1 MRESHLYDN
10 CFVPWVRELKNGH
23 AGLEKNIV
31 TDPKKA
37 EDMMKM
43 ERLIMVTVVD
53 PASVVRHHLDDEQ
66 LMRFQL
72 EVCISSPSL
81 LSYFDFHSLAK
92 GLDLIE
98 GEDFEELR
106 LTWK

>member
-1 MRESHLYDN
+1 M
-10 CFVPWVRELKNGH
+10 PWVKELKNGH
-23 AGLEKNIV
+23 AGLEKGMVADANN
-31 TDPKKA
+31 A

-72 EVCISSPSL
+72 EVCIPRPSL
-81 LSYFDFHSLAK
+81 ISYFHLYSLVNGLGLTSANAK
-92 GLDLIE
+92 AEDLIRISA
-98 GEDFEELR
+98 DFDE
-106 LTWK
+106 